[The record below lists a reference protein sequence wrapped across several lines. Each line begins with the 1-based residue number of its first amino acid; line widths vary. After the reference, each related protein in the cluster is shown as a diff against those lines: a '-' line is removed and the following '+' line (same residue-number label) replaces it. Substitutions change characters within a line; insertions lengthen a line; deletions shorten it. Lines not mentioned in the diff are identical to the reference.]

1 MENIGIEVWH
11 FHRGLFQV
19 LNSVNYNSALSQ
31 LISLI
36 DLNLPTVP
44 APLTLYPPR
53 GGEISPPL
61 EKMWCNFYVGLAK
74 FFNSWWFFK
83 LKPLTPFGEVI
94 FLFWNPK
101 CFKISY
107 PICLIPMIY
116 ESKIKK
122 TLFSLVF
129 WGKSYFFA
137 MKLTFLYILAFL
149 RGI

>member
-1 MENIGIEVWH
+1 MELFVFPGENKKLRMVYHQEFFVFPKSLRCKITEY
-11 FHRGLFQV
+11 FSPRGL
-19 LNSVNYNSALSQ
+19 
-31 LISLI
+31 
-36 DLNLPTVP
+36 
-44 APLTLYPPR
+44 LTLYPPR

-61 EKMWCNFYVGLAK
+61 EKMWYNSYVDLAK

-83 LKPLTPFGEVI
+83 LKPLTPYGEVI
-94 FLFWNPK
+94 FLFWNQK

-107 PICLIPMIY
+107 QIRLIPMIY

-129 WGKSYFFA
+129 WGKSYFFV
-137 MKLTFLYILAFL
+137 MKLTFKYILAFF